1 MDLSTQ
7 KVAIVT
13 GASRGIGAAIAK
25 RLSLDGFAVAV
36 NYNKNQEQAE
46 AVVREIHDLGGDA
59 IAVQADVSQSQAVE
73 SLFDKAEKTYG
84 GVDVLINNAG
94 VMAPKPTNIADT
106 DDELYDK
113 IFNINTRGTFF
124 TLRQAARRLR
134 NSGHI
139 VNFSTSAIGLAMP
152 GYAIYSGAKI
162 AVEIF
167 TNIMAKE
174 LRGRNITVNAIAPGP
189 TATELFYQGKSAEL
203 IENFAHK
210 APLERLGQPNDI
222 ASAVAFLVSPEGGW
236 VNGQILRVNGGIV

>member
-1 MDLSTQ
+1 MVLSTR

-25 RLSLDGFAVAV
+25 RLSLDGFAVVV
-36 NYNKNQEQAE
+36 NYVGNQEKAE
-46 AVVREIHDLGGDA
+46 KVVQEIHAEGGDA
-59 IAVQADVSQSQAVE
+59 IAVQGDISNSRNVE
-73 SLFDKAEKTYG
+73 SLFDWAEKNYG

-94 VMAPKPTNIADT
+94 IQTPKPINIADT

-134 NSGHI
+134 NGGRI

-152 GYAIYSGAKI
+152 GYAVYAGAKM

-167 TNIMAKE
+167 TNTIAKE

-189 TATELFYQGKSAEL
+189 TATDLFYQGKSEEL
-203 IENFAHK
+203 IENFAKK
-210 APLERLGQPNDI
+210 APLERLGQPDDI
-222 ASAVAFLVSPEGGW
+222 ASAVAFLVSPEGSW

>member
-1 MDLSTQ
+1 MTLHSCLLD
-7 KVAIVT
+7 A
-13 GASRGIGAAIAK
+13 
-25 RLSLDGFAVAV
+25 RLARSSPTLKTVCWKPHATSDRFGYAH
-36 NYNKNQEQAE
+36 NREKAE
-46 AVVREIHDLGGDA
+46 AVVREIHGEGGDA
-59 IAVQADVSQSQAVE
+59 IAVPRDVSKAQDVE
-73 SLFDKAEKTYG
+73 SLFDWAEKTYG

-94 VMAPKPTNIADT
+94 VQTPKPIDIADT

-113 IFNINTRGTFF
+113 IFNINTRGTFL

-189 TATELFYQGKSAEL
+189 TATDLFYQGKSAEL
-203 IENFAHK
+203 IEKFAHK
-210 APLERLGQPNDI
+210 APLERLGQPDDI
-222 ASAVAFLVSPEGGW
+222 ASAVAFLVSPEGSW

>member
-1 MDLSTQ
+1 MDLSTR
-7 KVAIVT
+7 KIAIVT
-13 GASRGIGAAIAK
+13 GASRGIGAAISK
-25 RLSLDGFAVAV
+25 RLSLDGFAVVV
-36 NYNKNQEQAE
+36 NYALNREKAE
-46 AVVREIHDLGGDA
+46 AVVREIHAEGGDA
-59 IAVQADVSQSQAVE
+59 IAVPGDVSNAQDVE
-73 SLFDKAEKTYG
+73 SLFDRSEKTYG

-94 VMAPKPTNIADT
+94 IQTPKPINIADT

-113 IFNINTRGTFF
+113 IFNINTRGTFL

-134 NSGHI
+134 DGGHI

-152 GYAIYSGAKI
+152 GYAVYSGAKI

-189 TATELFYQGKSAEL
+189 TATDLFYQGKSAEL
-203 IENFAHK
+203 IEKFAQK
-210 APLERLGQPNDI
+210 APLERLGQPDDI
-222 ASAVAFLVSPEGGW
+222 ASSVAFLVSPEGSW